1 MSKEYNIR
9 SAHVGD
15 VAFLWRML
23 YEAAYWRPGIPRPP
37 EPEFLEGD
45 LIQRYVSGWGHLG
58 DVGMIA
64 EDKSKRLLG
73 AAWFRV
79 FSTEQ
84 PGYGF
89 IDESIPEVS
98 IAVESDWRGHG
109 VGTALL
115 GTLLQKAVTVG
126 FRAVSLS
133 VSTDNPSL
141 HLYERLGFVKVELVE
156 GSWTM
161 RNDVRDSI

>member
-15 VAFLWRML
+15 VVFLWRML
-23 YEAAYWRPGIPRPP
+23 YEAAYWRPGIHRTP
-37 EPEFLEGD
+37 ELEILADG
-45 LIQRYVSGWGHLG
+45 LLQRYVSGWGRPG
-58 DVGMIA
+58 DAGMIA

-115 GTLLQKAVTVG
+115 GSLLQKAATAG
-126 FRAVSLS
+126 FRTISLS

-141 HLYERLGFVKVELVE
+141 HLYERLGFVKVKLIE

-161 RNDVRDSI
+161 RNDVRGSI